1 MQRLDNSPH
10 QAYQRRREVDTRSRQ
25 RSEEARKSPPFSLT
39 RRTSPVMYLV
49 ASQSRPVF
57 LISGETALCLY
68 CAVGNSR
75 AEITITSPMI

>member
-68 CAVGNSR
+68 CAVGKSR